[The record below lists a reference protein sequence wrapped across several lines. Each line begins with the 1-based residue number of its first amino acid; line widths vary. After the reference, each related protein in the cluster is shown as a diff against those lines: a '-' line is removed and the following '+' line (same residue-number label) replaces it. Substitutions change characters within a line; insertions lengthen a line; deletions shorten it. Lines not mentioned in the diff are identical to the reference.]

1 MNCTFEE
8 IAENIFKLKY
18 EKSAKQKGK
27 SLFECGEAVH
37 AVYRYMFIVAG
48 KTVFKKPVKLTLTV
62 MPTQT
67 TPSTGELSEAAI
79 VFDGKTFTV
88 TFTQTAGKT

>member
-1 MNCTFEE
+1 MYMHVCMNEACHVPC
-8 IAENIFKLKY
+8 
-18 EKSAKQKGK
+18 QKVPPLV
-27 SLFECGEAVH
+27 SQRFNST
-37 AVYRYMFIVAG
+37 G

-67 TPSTGELSEAAI
+67 TPSAGELSEASI

-88 TFTQTAGKT
+88 TFTQTAGECEPLDLC